1 MITRLRQVKKYFMEL
16 ASLLRQATSH
26 GTRSTVLR
34 PLGWL
39 IGILSALLTAAI
51 RFEAPTWMGA
61 SIVVFLGLSVCLYLG
76 AYTYCLV
83 KDREALRSEKYTIQK
98 LAIEKGFIGDSIT
111 GVFPIEPATG
121 ARLIGPTATSTSKED
136 RQ

>member
-1 MITRLRQVKKYFMEL
+1 
-16 ASLLRQATSH
+16 
-26 GTRSTVLR
+26 
-34 PLGWL
+34 
-39 IGILSALLTAAI
+39 
-51 RFEAPTWMGA
+51 MGA